1 MTRPLPPEVWERIG
15 IDQGLRLDD
24 LEALA
29 MV

>member
-1 MTRPLPPEVWERIG
+1 MSRSLPPEVWERIA
-15 IDQGLRLDD
+15 INRDMRLDD